1 MALSVV
7 NTAYY
12 EGLTLETIEKMILFE
27 MGQVVGTAVSYDR
40 FPQWLIRQKLNI
52 RQQKFVFLS
61 QCLKKSAIITLKKDY
76 HTFKLPLN
84 CMDGG
89 IIGKP
94 KFYRDTDDYIN
105 LEIKT
110 TQWLDEHYE
119 GWRVEASSEPQ
130 YCYLGESYG
139 NIPMIGIYPRTD
151 TDGTNYSLDPDTGIV
166 VGEDFPGTIAE
177 LTGLATGGSSTTLT
191 DTSVDFTALGIVAGM
206 TVNNV
211 TDGSTASVSSVAATE
226 LTISTLTGGTDNTFA
241 AGDSYSIQSGE
252 YGVVTSWEDT
262 DQVLFSS
269 EVGEIANIAVPSGNL
284 QIDYIPYP
292 LAFPESGN
300 INQYPEIPKLYH
312 SALIDGV
319 VADLLGSFHENSK
332 EFQRAESYEA
342 KFNASTMT
350 ARSKKEGRPFK
361 DHRASFLPAGCK
373 MRKQCR

>member
-1 MALSVV
+1 MALSVI

-27 MGQVVGTAVSYDR
+27 LGQVVGTEVSYNR

-61 QCLKKSAIITLKKDY
+61 QCLKKSAIITLKADY

-110 TQWLDEHYE
+110 TQWLDDHYE
-119 GWRVEASSEPQ
+119 GWKVEDSSEPQ

-139 NIPMIGIYPRTD
+139 NTPMIGIYPRTD
-151 TDGTNYSLDPDTGIV
+151 TDGDDYATDPDTGITI
-166 VGEDFPGTIAE
+166 GEDFPGTITNV
-177 LTGLATGGSSTTLT
+177 TGLATGGNATTLT
-191 DTSVDFTALGIVAGM
+191 DTTVDFTTLGLVAGM

-211 TDGSTASVSSVAATE
+211 TDGSTAAVSSVATNSV
-226 LTISTLTGGTDNTFA
+226 TITTLTGGSANTFS
-241 AGDSYSIQSGE
+241 AGDSYEILAGE
-252 YGVVTSWEDT
+252 YGVVTTWTDT
-262 DQVLFSS
+262 DQVLFAS
-269 EVGEIANIAVPSGNL
+269 EVGEIANITVPKGNL
-284 QIDYIPYP
+284 LIDYIPYP

-300 INQYPEIPKLYH
+300 VNQYPEIPKLYH
-312 SALIDGV
+312 PALVDGV

-332 EFQRAESYEA
+332 EFQRGEAYEA
-342 KFNASTMT
+342 KFNASAMT

-361 DHRASFLPAGCK
+361 DHPKTLRPAGCK
-373 MRKQCR
+373 MRRR